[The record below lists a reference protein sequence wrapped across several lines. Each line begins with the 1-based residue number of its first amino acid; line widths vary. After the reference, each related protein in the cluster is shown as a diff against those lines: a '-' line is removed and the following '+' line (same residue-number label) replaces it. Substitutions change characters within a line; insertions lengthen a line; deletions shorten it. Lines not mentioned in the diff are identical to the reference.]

1 MKTVTSCWFKMREFY
16 LLWCFVVL
24 FHVRKA
30 FGDNPVIIGNDNAD
44 SPVIP
49 AGESYNLTC
58 YGSRPVHWIT
68 PSPPEDK
75 KLWTTFTQTQDTSP
89 FRSVLY
95 ITNMTY
101 LVVGFYICQYDSI
114 PNEQDQIYLYVND
127 SSHLSVI
134 DNEDISI
141 LHAVQYEDTIIPCRP
156 SAPDIHVNLLYF
168 ENDEMVDAKFDSK
181 IGFTLA
187 VSTITSGGYYQCNFN
202 RASDNANE
210 LNNFILQIIPRKTFL
225 AKPVIR
231 DISQNH
237 TEVGETFRLTCRIAD
252 ESSVIFKWE
261 TPRGTFAYGNKQNEN
276 DVILESLKRYDIN
289 GSTHFDSTIMVV
301 NSKLDDMGL
310 YSCKVSD
317 RQDNQEE
324 TSIFV
329 FIHNKYDCSIRLHP
343 QNNLTNIEVYTG
355 ESAQWIIDVSGHPMP
370 ELTWY
375 DTNGDVIQNDDM
387 YEIKQYDDN
396 IMYKVK
402 KASLKTAGTYK
413 VQGISYRNQE
423 TGNCPQTQELLL
435 NLYVYEK
442 PTVCIGSR
450 ETCKSNHIKRPN
462 IYKINEEI
470 EVECSAIGYPLP
482 VITWELKQCL
492 GSECSFEP
500 IEGETKFVSRKNYL
514 TKSYVRINAERDG
527 ILKCRGSN
535 GLGDDTYNTTF
546 YISDVKDGFDV
557 FEFGENS
564 IELRNGSAHE
574 IIIAEN
580 STITFTCGVCPKRSD
595 TLDVFLNDSLLKSG
609 ERHSLHTVGN
619 TLSNKTTI
627 TLQDAQLTDSGSYSC
642 RIRNLHDNSYDYLNV
657 TFTVK
662 KPEKPVIWESNLNGE
677 VLVDYPNMT
686 YELYCHVSG
695 IPKPAIEWYKDEILI
710 TESKRLTLKD
720 DGTVLLFNKTE
731 VGDEGIYRCEALNSE
746 GSEFRQAP
754 LKFKVKPVSVVIYY
768 YITGAIGL
776 LLLAAVIYIC
786 IRIRKERELRREL
799 KLLGLENFHN
809 GNPENLN
816 PDLGIDDQA
825 ELLPYNKKFE
835 FPAENLKIGKQ
846 LGSGAFGVVMRAEAK
861 DIIEGESKTTVAVKM
876 VKKNADQSYI
886 KALASELK
894 IMVHLGKHI
903 NVVNL
908 LGACTKNVAKRELL
922 VIVEFCRFGNLQNY
936 IYKHRESFINQIDP
950 VSGNIDYNIG
960 ADLLERS
967 YSVSSDTRRSTMRSQ
982 SMQDYRDRAH
992 TMSANTQV
1000 TSLGD
1005 ESVMLSNSN
1014 NSIQPEWRLN
1024 YRGDYRGDVKPI
1036 STRDLLTWAFQ
1047 VARGMEY
1054 LASRKV
1060 LHGDLAARNILLA
1073 DNNVVKICDFGLA
1086 KTMYNDNNYKKKDNN
1101 PIPVKWM
1108 AIESLRDRIFS
1119 TQSDVWSFGIVL
1131 WEFFSLARTPYPGME
1146 ADERLYHKLVEG
1158 FRMEAPVF
1166 ASQEIYNIMLNCWNT
1181 KPLARPSFTKLTD
1194 LIGNYLEDSVR
1205 KHYVDLNQTYIQMN
1219 MDKMETNDFLAMLSP
1234 PSFDVL
1240 STPAPRYVNAE
1251 VFDDNSVRPQT
1262 AGTSNG
1268 YLFMGGSKIFSP
1280 RLETDDIFN
1289 FSPELRKER
1298 TLGSQEL
1305 RPILHSNNESDAET
1319 GYLTPITP
1327 INSIS
1332 NPTYLQVPVQE
1343 SRIPGKAVPQ
1353 VAKPAGNNYVILPQY
1368 KNDINENSKDEEH
1381 DSSVKFGL
1389 RNNAGDIGNNVH
1401 YVNRDND
1408 MWNSINV

>member
-1 MKTVTSCWFKMREFY
+1 MREFY

-95 ITNMTY
+95 IANMTY

-114 PNEQDQIYLYVND
+114 PYEQDQIYLYVND

-156 SAPDIHVNLLYF
+156 TAPDIHVNLLYF

-413 VQGISYRNQE
+413 VQGISYRSQE

-580 STITFTCGVCPKRSD
+580 STITFTCGLCPKRSD
-595 TLDVFLNDSLLKSG
+595 TLEVFLNDSLLQSG

-662 KPEKPVIWESNLNGE
+662 SKHMGKLYFQINLN
-677 VLVDYPNMT
+677 
-686 YELYCHVSG
+686 
-695 IPKPAIEWYKDEILI
+695 EI
-710 TESKRLTLKD
+710 
-720 DGTVLLFNKTE
+720 
-731 VGDEGIYRCEALNSE
+731 
-746 GSEFRQAP
+746 
-754 LKFKVKPVSVVIYY
+754 
-768 YITGAIGL
+768 
-776 LLLAAVIYIC
+776 
-786 IRIRKERELRREL
+786 
-799 KLLGLENFHN
+799 H
-809 GNPENLN
+809 
-816 PDLGIDDQA
+816 
-825 ELLPYNKKFE
+825 
-835 FPAENLKIGKQ
+835 
-846 LGSGAFGVVMRAEAK
+846 
-861 DIIEGESKTTVAVKM
+861 
-876 VKKNADQSYI
+876 
-886 KALASELK
+886 
-894 IMVHLGKHI
+894 
-903 NVVNL
+903 
-908 LGACTKNVAKRELL
+908 
-922 VIVEFCRFGNLQNY
+922 
-936 IYKHRESFINQIDP
+936 
-950 VSGNIDYNIG
+950 
-960 ADLLERS
+960 
-967 YSVSSDTRRSTMRSQ
+967 
-982 SMQDYRDRAH
+982 
-992 TMSANTQV
+992 
-1000 TSLGD
+1000 
-1005 ESVMLSNSN
+1005 
-1014 NSIQPEWRLN
+1014 
-1024 YRGDYRGDVKPI
+1024 
-1036 STRDLLTWAFQ
+1036 
-1047 VARGMEY
+1047 
-1054 LASRKV
+1054 
-1060 LHGDLAARNILLA
+1060 
-1073 DNNVVKICDFGLA
+1073 
-1086 KTMYNDNNYKKKDNN
+1086 
-1101 PIPVKWM
+1101 
-1108 AIESLRDRIFS
+1108 
-1119 TQSDVWSFGIVL
+1119 
-1131 WEFFSLARTPYPGME
+1131 
-1146 ADERLYHKLVEG
+1146 
-1158 FRMEAPVF
+1158 
-1166 ASQEIYNIMLNCWNT
+1166 
-1181 KPLARPSFTKLTD
+1181 
-1194 LIGNYLEDSVR
+1194 
-1205 KHYVDLNQTYIQMN
+1205 
-1219 MDKMETNDFLAMLSP
+1219 
-1234 PSFDVL
+1234 
-1240 STPAPRYVNAE
+1240 
-1251 VFDDNSVRPQT
+1251 
-1262 AGTSNG
+1262 
-1268 YLFMGGSKIFSP
+1268 
-1280 RLETDDIFN
+1280 
-1289 FSPELRKER
+1289 
-1298 TLGSQEL
+1298 
-1305 RPILHSNNESDAET
+1305 
-1319 GYLTPITP
+1319 
-1327 INSIS
+1327 
-1332 NPTYLQVPVQE
+1332 
-1343 SRIPGKAVPQ
+1343 
-1353 VAKPAGNNYVILPQY
+1353 
-1368 KNDINENSKDEEH
+1368 
-1381 DSSVKFGL
+1381 
-1389 RNNAGDIGNNVH
+1389 
-1401 YVNRDND
+1401 
-1408 MWNSINV
+1408 